1 MQQSDISNSLYSTQK
16 ESERKCYM
24 KRLYKTPKLYQFPN
38 MGKLSSK
45 QLSLLSDKE
54 LTQYIEQSKEIEYTK
69 VYKANPNIVM
79 REVDGDCLLIPTGN
93 DIAINGLIT
102 LNPIAQFLWQQF
114 QTPSTIPEVLAKAKE
129 KYDDEEGC
137 MEQEIRC
144 FVNDYIG
151 INFIM
156 EE

>member
-1 MQQSDISNSLYSTQK
+1 
-16 ESERKCYM
+16 M
-24 KRLYKTPKLYQFPN
+24 KLLYKIPKLCHFPN
-38 MGKLSSK
+38 MGELPSY
-45 QLSLLSDKE
+45 QLSLLSDEE
-54 LTQYIEQSKEIEYTK
+54 LVQYIRQSKEIEYAK
-69 VYKANPNIVM
+69 VYKANPNVVM

-114 QTPSTIPEVLAKAKE
+114 QIPSTIPEVLAKAKE

>member
-1 MQQSDISNSLYSTQK
+1 MRENY
-16 ESERKCYM
+16 YM
-24 KRLYKTPKLYQFPN
+24 KRLYKTLKLYHFPN
-38 MGKLSSK
+38 MGKLSSN

-54 LTQYIEQSKEIEYTK
+54 FAQYIEQSREIEYTK
-69 VYKANPNIVM
+69 VYKANPNIIM
-79 REVDGDCLLIPTGN
+79 REVDGDCLLIPTSN

>member
-1 MQQSDISNSLYSTQK
+1 MREN
-16 ESERKCYM
+16 CYM
-24 KRLYKTPKLYQFPN
+24 KRLYKTPKLYHFPN

-54 LTQYIEQSKEIEYTK
+54 FAQYIEQSREIEYTK
-69 VYKANPNIVM
+69 VYKANPNIIM

-114 QTPSTIPEVLAKAKE
+114 QTPSTIPEVFAKAKE

>member
-1 MQQSDISNSLYSTQK
+1 
-16 ESERKCYM
+16 M
-24 KRLYKTPKLYQFPN
+24 KLLYKIPKLYHFPN
-38 MGKLSSK
+38 KGKLPSY
-45 QLSLLSDKE
+45 QLSLLSDEE
-54 LTQYIEQSKEIEYTK
+54 LVQYIRQSKEIEYAK
-69 VYKANPNIVM
+69 VYKANPNVVM

-137 MEQEIRC
+137 MERDIRC
-144 FVNDYIG
+144 FVYGYNRL
-151 INFIM
+151 NFIM

>member
-1 MQQSDISNSLYSTQK
+1 
-16 ESERKCYM
+16 M
-24 KRLYKTPKLYQFPN
+24 KLLYKVPKLYHFPN
-38 MGKLSSK
+38 MGKLSGH
-45 QLSLLSDKE
+45 QLSLLSDGE
-54 LTQYIEQSKEIEYTK
+54 LVQYIRQSKEIEYAK
-69 VYKANPNIVM
+69 VYKANPDVVM
-79 REVDGDCLLIPTGN
+79 REVDGDCLLVPTGN

-129 KYDDEEGC
+129 KYDDESGS
-137 MEQEIRC
+137 MERDIRC

-156 EE
+156 ENKI

>member
-1 MQQSDISNSLYSTQK
+1 
-16 ESERKCYM
+16 M

-54 LTQYIEQSKEIEYTK
+54 LTQYIEQSKGIEYTK
-69 VYKANPNIVM
+69 VYKANPNIIM

-114 QTPSTIPEVLAKAKE
+114 QTPSTIPEVFAKAKE

>member
-1 MQQSDISNSLYSTQK
+1 
-16 ESERKCYM
+16 M
-24 KRLYKTPKLYQFPN
+24 KRLYKTPKLYHFPN
-38 MGKLSSK
+38 MEKLSNN

-54 LTQYIEQSKEIEYTK
+54 LTQYIEQNRKIEYTK

-129 KYDDEEGC
+129 KYDDKEGC
-137 MEQEIRC
+137 MERDIRC

-156 EE
+156 EDKI

>member
-1 MQQSDISNSLYSTQK
+1 
-16 ESERKCYM
+16 M
-24 KRLYKTPKLYQFPN
+24 KQFYTKPKIYYFPN
-38 MGKLSSK
+38 RGNIPTNQLSS
-45 QLSLLSDKE
+45 LSDKE
-54 LTQYIEQSKEIEYTK
+54 VAQYMQKCKDIEYKK
-69 VYKANPNIVM
+69 VYKANPNIIM
-79 REVDGDCLLIPTGN
+79 REVEGDCLLIPTGS
-93 DIAINGLIT
+93 DVAINGLIT
-102 LNPIAQFLWQQF
+102 LNPIAKFLWEQF
-114 QTPSTIPEVLAKAKE
+114 QTPSTIPEVLAKARE

>member
-1 MQQSDISNSLYSTQK
+1 
-16 ESERKCYM
+16 M

-69 VYKANPNIVM
+69 VYKANPNIIM
-79 REVDGDCLLIPTGN
+79 REVDGDCLLIPTSN

>member
-1 MQQSDISNSLYSTQK
+1 
-16 ESERKCYM
+16 M
-24 KRLYKTPKLYQFPN
+24 KLLYKIPKLHYFPN
-38 MGKLSSK
+38 MGKLPSH
-45 QLSLLSDKE
+45 QLSLLSDE
-54 LTQYIEQSKEIEYTK
+54 EFVQYIRQSKEIEYAK
-69 VYKANPNIVM
+69 VYKANPNVVM
-79 REVDGDCLLIPTGN
+79 REVDGDWLLIPTGN

-137 MEQEIRC
+137 MERDIRC
-144 FVNDYIG
+144 FVYGYNRL
-151 INFIM
+151 NFIM

>member
-1 MQQSDISNSLYSTQK
+1 
-16 ESERKCYM
+16 M
-24 KRLYKTPKLYQFPN
+24 KLLYKIPKLCHFPD
-38 MGKLSSK
+38 MGKLPSH
-45 QLSLLSDKE
+45 QLSLLSDE
-54 LTQYIEQSKEIEYTK
+54 EFVQYIRQSKEIEYAK

-137 MEQEIRC
+137 MERDIRC

>member
-1 MQQSDISNSLYSTQK
+1 
-16 ESERKCYM
+16 
-24 KRLYKTPKLYQFPN
+24 

-69 VYKANPNIVM
+69 VYKANPNIIM
-79 REVDGDCLLIPTGN
+79 REVDGDCLLIPTSN

-151 INFIM
+151 INFMM
-156 EE
+156 EK

>member
-1 MQQSDISNSLYSTQK
+1 MK
-16 ESERKCYM
+16 ENCYM
-24 KRLYKTPKLYQFPN
+24 KRLYKTPKLYYFPN

-54 LTQYIEQSKEIEYTK
+54 LAQYIEQSREIEYTK
-69 VYKANPNIVM
+69 VYKANPNIIM
-79 REVDGDCLLIPTGN
+79 REVDGDCLLIPTSN

>member
-1 MQQSDISNSLYSTQK
+1 
-16 ESERKCYM
+16 M

-54 LTQYIEQSKEIEYTK
+54 LTQYIEQSKGREYTK

-79 REVDGDCLLIPTGN
+79 REVDGGCLLIPTGN

>member
-1 MQQSDISNSLYSTQK
+1 
-16 ESERKCYM
+16 M
-24 KRLYKTPKLYQFPN
+24 KLLYKIPKLCHFPN
-38 MGKLSSK
+38 MGKLSSH
-45 QLSLLSDKE
+45 QLSLLSDE
-54 LTQYIEQSKEIEYTK
+54 EFVQYIRKSKEIEYAK
-69 VYKANPNIVM
+69 VYKANPNLVM

-137 MEQEIRC
+137 MERDIRC

>member
-1 MQQSDISNSLYSTQK
+1 MK
-16 ESERKCYM
+16 ENCYM
-24 KRLYKTPKLYQFPN
+24 KRLYKTPKLYYFPN

-54 LTQYIEQSKEIEYTK
+54 LAQYIEQSREIEYTK
-69 VYKANPNIVM
+69 VYKANPNIIM
-79 REVDGDCLLIPTGN
+79 REVDGDCLLIPTSN

-102 LNPIAQFLWQQF
+102 LNPIAQFLWEQF

>member
-1 MQQSDISNSLYSTQK
+1 
-16 ESERKCYM
+16 M
-24 KRLYKTPKLYQFPN
+24 KLLYKIPKLCHFPN
-38 MGKLSSK
+38 MGKLPSH
-45 QLSLLSDKE
+45 QLSLLSDE
-54 LTQYIEQSKEIEYTK
+54 EFVQYMRQSKEIEYAK

-129 KYDDEEGC
+129 KYEDEEGC
-137 MEQEIRC
+137 MERDIRC

>member
-1 MQQSDISNSLYSTQK
+1 
-16 ESERKCYM
+16 M
-24 KRLYKTPKLYQFPN
+24 KRLYKKPKIYSFPN
-38 MGKLSSK
+38 MGNLSNT
-45 QLSLLSDKE
+45 QLFSLSDKE
-54 LTQYIEQSKEIEYTK
+54 LAQYIQKSKEIEYTK

-144 FVNDYIG
+144 FVNDYK
-151 INFIM
+151 
-156 EE
+156 

>member
-1 MQQSDISNSLYSTQK
+1 
-16 ESERKCYM
+16 M
-24 KRLYKTPKLYQFPN
+24 KRLYKTPKLYHCPN
-38 MGKLSSK
+38 MEKLSSN

-54 LTQYIEQSKEIEYTK
+54 LAQYIEQNRKIEYTK

-129 KYDDEEGC
+129 KYDDEKGC
-137 MEQEIRC
+137 MERDIRC

-156 EE
+156 EDKI

>member
-1 MQQSDISNSLYSTQK
+1 M
-16 ESERKCYM
+16 E
-24 KRLYKTPKLYQFPN
+24 
-38 MGKLSSK
+38 KLSNN

-54 LTQYIEQSKEIEYTK
+54 LTQYIEQNRKIEYTK

-129 KYDDEEGC
+129 KYDDKEGC
-137 MEQEIRC
+137 MERDIRC

-156 EE
+156 EDKI

>member
-1 MQQSDISNSLYSTQK
+1 M
-16 ESERKCYM
+16 E
-24 KRLYKTPKLYQFPN
+24 
-38 MGKLSSK
+38 KLSNN
-45 QLSLLSDKE
+45 QLSLLSDEE
-54 LTQYIEQSKEIEYTK
+54 LAQYIEQSRKIEYTK

-156 EE
+156 EDKI

>member
-1 MQQSDISNSLYSTQK
+1 
-16 ESERKCYM
+16 M
-24 KRLYKTPKLYQFPN
+24 KLLYKIPKLWYFPN
-38 MGKLSSK
+38 MGKLPSH
-45 QLSLLSDKE
+45 QLSLLSDE
-54 LTQYIEQSKEIEYTK
+54 EFVQYIRQSKEIEYAK
-69 VYKANPNIVM
+69 VYKANPNVVM

-137 MEQEIRC
+137 MERDIRC

>member
-1 MQQSDISNSLYSTQK
+1 
-16 ESERKCYM
+16 M

-69 VYKANPNIVM
+69 VYKANPNIIM
-79 REVDGDCLLIPTGN
+79 REVDGDCLLIPTSN

-114 QTPSTIPEVLAKAKE
+114 QTPSTIPEVFAKAKE

-151 INFIM
+151 INFMM

>member
-1 MQQSDISNSLYSTQK
+1 
-16 ESERKCYM
+16 M

-54 LTQYIEQSKEIEYTK
+54 LTQYIEQSKGIEYTK

>member
-1 MQQSDISNSLYSTQK
+1 
-16 ESERKCYM
+16 M
-24 KRLYKTPKLYQFPN
+24 KLLYKIPKLWHFPN
-38 MGKLSSK
+38 MGKLPSH
-45 QLSLLSDKE
+45 QLSLLSDEE
-54 LTQYIEQSKEIEYTK
+54 LVQYIRQSKEIEYAK
-69 VYKANPNIVM
+69 VYKANPNVVM

-93 DIAINGLIT
+93 DIAVNGLIT

-114 QTPSTIPEVLAKAKE
+114 QTSSTIPEVLAKAKE

-137 MEQEIRC
+137 MERDIRC

>member
-1 MQQSDISNSLYSTQK
+1 
-16 ESERKCYM
+16 M
-24 KRLYKTPKLYQFPN
+24 KLLYKIPKLHYFPN
-38 MGKLSSK
+38 MGKLPSH
-45 QLSLLSDKE
+45 QLSLLSDE
-54 LTQYIEQSKEIEYTK
+54 EFVQYIRQSKEIEYAK
-69 VYKANPNIVM
+69 VYKANPNVVM
-79 REVDGDCLLIPTGN
+79 REVDGDWLLIPTGN

-114 QTPSTIPEVLAKAKE
+114 QIPSTIPEVLAKAKE

-137 MEQEIRC
+137 MEWDIRC

>member
-1 MQQSDISNSLYSTQK
+1 
-16 ESERKCYM
+16 M

-69 VYKANPNIVM
+69 VYKVNPNIVM

-102 LNPIAQFLWQQF
+102 LNHIAQFLWQQF
-114 QTPSTIPEVLAKAKE
+114 RTPSTIPEVLTKAKE

>member
-1 MQQSDISNSLYSTQK
+1 
-16 ESERKCYM
+16 M
-24 KRLYKTPKLYQFPN
+24 KRLYKTPKLYHFPN
-38 MGKLSSK
+38 MEKLSNN
-45 QLSLLSDKE
+45 QLSLLSDEE
-54 LTQYIEQSKEIEYTK
+54 LAQYIEQSRKIEYTK

-156 EE
+156 EDKI

>member
-1 MQQSDISNSLYSTQK
+1 MK
-16 ESERKCYM
+16 ENCYM

-54 LTQYIEQSKEIEYTK
+54 LTQYIEQSKGIEYTK

>member
-1 MQQSDISNSLYSTQK
+1 
-16 ESERKCYM
+16 M

-54 LTQYIEQSKEIEYTK
+54 LTQYIEQSKGIEYTK

-114 QTPSTIPEVLAKAKE
+114 QTPSTIPEVFAKAKE